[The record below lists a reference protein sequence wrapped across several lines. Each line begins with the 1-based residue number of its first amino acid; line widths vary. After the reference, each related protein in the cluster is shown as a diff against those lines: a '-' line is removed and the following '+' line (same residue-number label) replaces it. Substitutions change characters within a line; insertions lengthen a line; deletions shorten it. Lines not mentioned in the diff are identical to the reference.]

1 LRSNPSITDHNF
13 FKSYKIK
20 AILIAFFFNFAISN
34 SFSDDLQKCLWVKSS
49 ELTSDNKIENLISN
63 AYRSG
68 YKIIFLQ
75 VDIHQDSRYNPY
87 LETISVEP
95 KFDPLKSA
103 LYWANWYDLEIH
115 LWLNMYKIWSST
127 WAPPE
132 NHIYYKLN
140 DIHKDWFS
148 SDINGHIDCDIQFNI
163 SEKKVLDSEGF
174 QGIFLS
180 PFNLDAQKYLTNI
193 IINLIEKYKNSG
205 QPSFSGIHLDYFRY
219 KDSMYGYN
227 YKGRKLFYDKYN
239 IDPIY
244 LNKISN
250 WANKDS
256 SLNLMNEWNLLKSK
270 QIDDFLYNISEIIK
284 TYQNL
289 KLSVAVKSNIY
300 EAKIRWHQDWDNWIY
315 LDYIDFVVVMNY
327 YNDTESF
334 SNNLWDIYKYFDDK
348 KNINK
353 IYIGISTLDDN
364 LGVTQLRNS
373 SIIRSQ
379 INNTKDFSFPG
390 LAIFSSEYFNFNPSL
405 YLEIFNE

>member
-1 LRSNPSITDHNF
+1 
-13 FKSYKIK
+13 
-20 AILIAFFFNFAISN
+20 
-34 SFSDDLQKCLWVKSS
+34 
-49 ELTSDNKIENLISN
+49 
-63 AYRSG
+63 
-68 YKIIFLQ
+68 
-75 VDIHQDSRYNPY
+75 
-87 LETISVEP
+87 
-95 KFDPLKSA
+95 
-103 LYWANWYDLEIH
+103 
-115 LWLNMYKIWSST
+115 
-127 WAPPE
+127 
-132 NHIYYKLN
+132 
-140 DIHKDWFS
+140 
-148 SDINGHIDCDIQFNI
+148 
-163 SEKKVLDSEGF
+163 
-174 QGIFLS
+174 
-180 PFNLDAQKYLTNI
+180 
-193 IINLIEKYKNSG
+193 
-205 QPSFSGIHLDYFRY
+205 
-219 KDSMYGYN
+219 
-227 YKGRKLFYDKYN
+227 
-239 IDPIY
+239 
-244 LNKISN
+244 
-250 WANKDS
+250 
-256 SLNLMNEWNLLKSK
+256 MNEWNLLKSK
-270 QIDDFLYNISEIIK
+270 QIDDFLYKISEIIK